1 MKNKSFVSEPTPP
14 PLLIIREGIPP
25 KINRTVITDDM
36 ISGMKEWKMQ
46 KNPIILFLR
55 KIGIRLW

>member
-1 MKNKSFVSEPTPP
+1 MENKVFVPKPTPP

-36 ISGMKEWKMQ
+36 ISGMEEWKNQ
-46 KNPIILFLR
+46 KNPFILFLR
-55 KIGIRLW
+55 KIGMRLW